1 MSEAASSPDPTRA
14 ARLEHGARIAAAL
27 APLLCR
33 TPSGARSASG
43 VDDCGALHGIW
54 PLLRRLGLAAEPARH
69 DAFYRAELAGL
80 ARTGTAAR
88 VLVSGTADWGMLE
101 LIAEVYRA
109 AGARLEP
116 TVVDRCPTPIML
128 NAWFGSATDL
138 PVRVVT
144 ADVIHYAGPG
154 PFDVICTHS
163 LLGYPEDGERRA
175 LVANWRRLLRPG
187 GAVVTVTRLSQP
199 SAARL
204 DEAAVRR
211 RAEAFGD
218 ATVAR
223 AHELG
228 FAHDAAGL
236 RAAAERFSRA
246 QVHHPVGD
254 AAALRRLF
262 EEQGFCITV
271 LQEHAIGPATG
282 TAEWIVGAA
291 RGGTYGEIVAVNP

>member
-1 MSEAASSPDPTRA
+1 VNEAAHAHDA
-14 ARLEHGARIAAAL
+14 ARTRLLELGARVAEAL

-33 TPSGARSASG
+33 TPGG
-43 VDDCGALHGIW
+43 TDDCGALHGIW

-69 DAFYRAELAGL
+69 DPFYRAALGELARSRD
-80 ARTGTAAR
+80 APR

-101 LIAEVYRA
+101 LIADVYRD

-116 TVVDRCPTPIML
+116 TVVDRCATAVML
-128 NAWFGSATDL
+128 NVWFGSQIGL
-138 PVRVVT
+138 PVHVTT
-144 ADVIHYAGPG
+144 ADVIHYPGPG

-163 LLGYPEDGERRA
+163 LLGYPEDAARRE

-199 SAARL
+199 PASPP
-204 DEAAVRR
+204 DEGTKQR
-211 RAEAFGD
+211 RAAAFGN

-223 AHELG
+223 ASELG
-228 FAHDAAGL
+228 LTLDVTAL
-236 RAAAERFSRA
+236 RARAERFSRA

-262 EEQGFCITV
+262 EEQGFRVTV
-271 LQEHAIGPATG
+271 LDEHIIGPASG
-282 TAEWIVGAA
+282 TAEGVVGAA
-291 RGGTYGEIVAVNP
+291 RGGVYGEIVAVRA